1 MLIIG
6 GLGSGKSNV
15 SLELLKHQ
23 QTDIKKTF
31 LNVKDPIQSK
41 YQLLIKKSVKV
52 GMKKIKHPKAFL
64 GSSRTTDTVYGNLN
78 DYNPT
83 KKKSAVSVSWYNSR
97 YGS

>member
-6 GLGSGKSNV
+6 GLGSGKNNTL
-15 SLELLKHQ
+15 LELLKHQ
-23 QTDIKKTF
+23 QTDIEKTF
-31 LNVKDPIQSK
+31 LTVKDPIQSK

-64 GSSRTTDTVYGNLN
+64 GSSRTTDTVYGNLK

-83 KKKSAVSVSWYNSR
+83 KKKSAVSVSLYDSR
-97 YGS
+97 SGS

>member
-1 MLIIG
+1 
-6 GLGSGKSNV
+6 
-15 SLELLKHQ
+15 
-23 QTDIKKTF
+23 
-31 LNVKDPIQSK
+31 
-41 YQLLIKKSVKV
+41 
-52 GMKKIKHPKAFL
+52 MKKIKHPKAFL

>member
-1 MLIIG
+1 MLIIR

-41 YQLLIKKSVKV
+41 YQLLIKK
-52 GMKKIKHPKAFL
+52 A
-64 GSSRTTDTVYGNLN
+64 
-78 DYNPT
+78 
-83 KKKSAVSVSWYNSR
+83 
-97 YGS
+97 